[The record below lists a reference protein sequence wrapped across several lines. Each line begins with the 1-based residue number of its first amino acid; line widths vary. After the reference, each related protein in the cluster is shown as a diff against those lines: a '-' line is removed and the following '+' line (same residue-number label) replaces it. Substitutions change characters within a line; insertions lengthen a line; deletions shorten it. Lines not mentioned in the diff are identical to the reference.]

1 MASPRLTAAAE
12 DRREELEGLLWRE
25 GIPAPV
31 VAEILASA
39 DAYAKAF
46 RPRGPGKPPVPTA
59 GGPSAVHYA
68 PAGSGHAAC
77 RPGDPLSAR
86 NWAVT
91 GDAQD
96 VNCGHCRKT
105 PAWQEAAR

>member
-1 MASPRLTAAAE
+1 MTAAAGE
-12 DRREELEGLLWRE
+12 RREDLEALLWRE
-25 GIPAPV
+25 KVPAPLV
-31 VAEILASA
+31 ELILGAA

-46 RPRGPGKPPVPTA
+46 RPRAPRKPPAPTA

-77 RPGDPLSAR
+77 QPGGPLSSR

-91 GDAQD
+91 GDAQAVD
-96 VNCGHCRKT
+96 CGHCRKT